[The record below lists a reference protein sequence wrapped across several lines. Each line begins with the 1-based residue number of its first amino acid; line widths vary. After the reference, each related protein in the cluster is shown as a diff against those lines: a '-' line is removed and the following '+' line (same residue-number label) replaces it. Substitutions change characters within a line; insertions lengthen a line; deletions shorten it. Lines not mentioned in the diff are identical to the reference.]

1 MIWLVMI
8 AVVCIVNSWAGQGD
22 DEPSKYDRQS

>member
-8 AVVCIVNSWAGQGD
+8 AVVGIVNSWAGQGD